1 MNLNFVNQP
10 FSSIF
15 LPSKKFV
22 AFRFHK
28 KKHVYP
34 HIIINIFPAEKFPV
48 SKGVTF
54 LAETPSKGG
63 LCGSHP
69 VEQVWFGG
77 WTAASRSGTTD
88 SNDQRRCEDSTCY
101 EITGEDGWVRLR
113 DGKKNCHRGYQ
124 ASEFLWWAWVWLI
137 RWMFFVGGVLHS
149 LMHSKCVYFIER
161 WLKFK
166 GNFSSD
172 TYIFW
177 SGPQVNWKSPSKGR
191 WLHLALMEHCSVVH
205 IWMLVNFPIPTSSKT
220 SNSFG
225 ANDSDD
231 FFASWNPMESSKSQG
246 LMWAA
251 KVIKSHGWLKFQ
263 RVLFCFLMFC
273 WWV

>member
-137 RWMFFVGGVLHS
+137 RWMFF
-149 LMHSKCVYFIER
+149 
-161 WLKFK
+161 
-166 GNFSSD
+166 
-172 TYIFW
+172 
-177 SGPQVNWKSPSKGR
+177 
-191 WLHLALMEHCSVVH
+191 
-205 IWMLVNFPIPTSSKT
+205 
-220 SNSFG
+220 
-225 ANDSDD
+225 
-231 FFASWNPMESSKSQG
+231 
-246 LMWAA
+246 
-251 KVIKSHGWLKFQ
+251 
-263 RVLFCFLMFC
+263 C
-273 WWV
+273 WWRASLVDA